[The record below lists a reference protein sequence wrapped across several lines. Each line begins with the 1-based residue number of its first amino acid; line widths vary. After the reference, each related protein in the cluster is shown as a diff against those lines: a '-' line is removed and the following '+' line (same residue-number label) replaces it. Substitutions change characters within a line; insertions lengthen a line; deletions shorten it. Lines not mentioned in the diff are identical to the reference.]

1 MLKQIGKAI
10 LPESIKAFS
19 TASAA
24 NRSLHSSC
32 NFNTI
37 LRQTHF
43 AREFPFAPCT
53 LAVLSVPQACAKLRI
68 TTNDNGED

>member
-1 MLKQIGKAI
+1 MSYSTRRCLTNLSAMLKQIGKAI

-43 AREFPFAPCT
+43 CARI
-53 LAVLSVPQACAKLRI
+53 SRLRPARWRF
-68 TTNDNGED
+68 